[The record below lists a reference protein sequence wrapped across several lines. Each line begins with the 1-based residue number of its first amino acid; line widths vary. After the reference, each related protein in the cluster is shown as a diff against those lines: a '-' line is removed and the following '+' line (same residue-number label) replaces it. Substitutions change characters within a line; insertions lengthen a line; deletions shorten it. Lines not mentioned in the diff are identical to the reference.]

1 MILGDDVVVSIVTVI
16 VVLALFRRSGVKT
29 SNARSLLTRTICL
42 LALENTLVMTSCIY
56 AP

>member
-56 AP
+56 VP